1 MALDAGAS
9 PRPPVVLVLAGHDPT
24 GGAGL
29 VADSEAIAACGGWA
43 LTVPTALTVQNCRDV
58 QRVQAVPPRLIRE
71 MAAALGDF
79 PIAAIKVG
87 LLTHPETLE
96 AVAEVIGTFPGVPV
110 VVDPVLKAGGGKE
123 LSTSALIEA
132 FRRHLLPLV
141 DILTPNRQELMRL
154 AGAAGEDDPS
164 RAAVLLAQGCAGILV
179 TGTDTPGAEVPP
191 ECVEHVLYAQGK
203 AHRWR
208 WPRLPGRY
216 HGSGCT
222 LAAALAARLA
232 AGETRHDACEQAQ
245 AFTWQALAASWQPGR
260 DQALPWRRLALP
272 GALTEGKT
280 GPTTALLRWPCE
292 VQAQR
297 MSPVSAETCSGG
309 QAHRFSTGNEKV
321 IQEVIHSLMP
331 SGRSAPECDFR
342 PSHEVSM
349 TTSATLF
356 EQACR
361 HIPGGVNSPVRAF
374 KGLHRP
380 PVFIERAQGAYL
392 FDVEGKRYV
401 DYVGSWGPMITGH
414 ADPDVLDAVRRRLD
428 NGLSFGTPTAI
439 ETTMADLICEMIPS
453 IELVR
458 MVNSG
463 TEATM
468 SAIRLARGFTGR
480 DKIVKFEG
488 NYHGHSDS
496 LLVKAGSGALT
507 HGEPSSPG
515 VPASLAAHTL
525 TLPYNDLDAVE
536 ACFEEMG
543 GEIACIIVEP
553 VAGNMNCIPPQPGF
567 LETLR
572 QVCTEHGSVLI
583 FDEVMT
589 GFRVAMGGAQAHY
602 GIEPDLTCLGKIV
615 GGGMPVGA
623 FGGKRKIMEQISP
636 LGPVYQ
642 AGTLSGNPLAMAAGI
657 ALLTKLREPGF
668 HNALAQRVDTLCNGL
683 QERADAAG
691 IDMITQRVG
700 GMFGLFFTGQS
711 RVDNFAQATACDAEA
726 FRRFFAAMLE
736 EGVYLA
742 PSAYEAGFMSSA
754 HTPEDIQLTLDAAE
768 KAFVAMQTT

>member
-1 MALDAGAS
+1 MTHEIS
-9 PRPPVVLVLAGHDPT
+9 PLPSDQQLPVVLVLAGHDPT
-24 GGAGL
+24 GGAGII
-29 VADSEAIAACGGWA
+29 ADSEAIAACGGWA
-43 LTVPTALTVQNCRDV
+43 VTVPTALTVQDCSDV
-58 QRVQAVPPRLIRE
+58 HRVVPVPVELIHE
-71 MAAALGDF
+71 MASRLSSLRV
-79 PIAAIKVG
+79 AAIKVG
-87 LLTHPETLE
+87 LISSGPVLE
-96 AVAEVIGTFPGVPV
+96 AVVDIIQAHPDVPV
-110 VVDPVLKAGGGKE
+110 VADPVLKAGGGKE
-123 LSTSALIEA
+123 LSTIGLLEVYRS
-132 FRRHLLPLV
+132 RLLPLV
-141 DILTPNRQELMRL
+141 DILTPNRLELARL
-154 AGAAGEDDPS
+154 AGDEPS
-164 RAAVLLAQGCAGILV
+164 NDTERTRQLLKQGCGAVLVTATDNPENHVPDNQVELA
-179 TGTDTPGAEVPP
+179 
-191 ECVEHVLYAQGK
+191 LYSGK
-203 AHRWR
+203 ERRSWR
-208 WPRLPGRY
+208 WPRLTGGY

-232 AGETRHDACEQAQ
+232 NGDSLTAACESAQ
-245 AFTWQALAASWQPGR
+245 RFTWRSLTRAWQPDTG
-260 DQALPWRRLALP
+260 QALPRRLLP
-272 GALTEGKT
+272 PEDVTQPAVIGEDQSIF
-280 GPTTALLRWPCE
+280 TAN
-292 VQAQR
+292 
-297 MSPVSAETCSGG
+297 S
-309 QAHRFSTGNEKV
+309 KV
-321 IQEVIHSLMP
+321 IQETVHRPDPAHS
-331 SGRSAPECDFR
+331 GYRKEAA
-342 PSHEVSM
+342 M

-374 KGLHRP
+374 KGFHRP
-380 PVFIERAQGAYL
+380 PVFMQRAQGAYL
-392 FDVEGKRYV
+392 FDVEGKRYI

-414 ADPDVLDAVRRRLD
+414 ADPDVLGAVRRQLD
-428 NGLSFGTPTAI
+428 DGLSFGTPTAI
-439 ETTMADLICEMIPS
+439 ETSMAELICEIIPS

-515 VPASLAAHTL
+515 VPAALAEHTV
-525 TLPYNDLDAVE
+525 TLPYNDIDAVE
-536 ACFEEMG
+536 SCFEEIG
-543 GEIACIIVEP
+543 SEIACIIVEP

-572 QVCTEHGSVLI
+572 RVCTEHGSVLI

-589 GFRVAMGGAQAHY
+589 GFRVALGGAQAHF

-623 FGGKRKIMEQISP
+623 FGGKREIMEQIST

-657 ALLTKLREPGF
+657 ALLTKVREPGF
-668 HNALAQRVDTLCNGL
+668 HDALAQRVETLCHGL

-691 IDMITQRVG
+691 VDMLTQRVG

-711 RVDNFAQATACDAEA
+711 RVDNFAQATACDADA
-726 FRRFFAAMLE
+726 FRRFFTAMLE

-768 KAFVAMQTT
+768 KAFLRSNSLD

>member
-1 MALDAGAS
+1 MAGATNVQ
-9 PRPPVVLVLAGHDPT
+9 PPVVLVLAGHDPT
-24 GGAGL
+24 GGAGIM
-29 VADSEAIAACGGWA
+29 ADGEAIAACGGWA
-43 LTVPTALTVQNCRDV
+43 LTVPTALTMQDCRDV
-58 QRVQAVPPRLIRE
+58 HRVVPVPAELIRE
-71 MAAALGDF
+71 MTARLSGF
-79 PIAAIKVG
+79 RLAAIKVG
-87 LLTHPETLE
+87 LLASRETLD
-96 AVAEVIGTFPGVPV
+96 AVVDIIKARPGIPV

-123 LSTSALIEA
+123 LSTSALVEV
-132 FRRHLLPLV
+132 FRSRLLPLV
-141 DILTPNRQELMRL
+141 DILTPNRLELERL
-154 AGAAGEDDPS
+154 AGTEPQDDEA
-164 RAAVLLAQGCAGILV
+164 RARRLLALGCRAVLV
-179 TGTDTPGAEVPP
+179 TGSDDPTSDVPQDV
-191 ECVEHVLYAQGK
+191 VEQMLYTSEQSRA
-203 AHRWR
+203 WR
-208 WPRLPGRY
+208 WPRLAGSF

-232 AGETRHDACEQAQ
+232 AGEPLAAACEQAQ
-245 AFTWQALAASWQPGR
+245 RFTWQALAKAWQPGNA
-260 DQALPWRRLALP
+260 QALPRRTAAQGSWHDP
-272 GALTEGKT
+272 VQGVAKAPSMSEDHRNF
-280 GPTTALLRWPCE
+280 TTH
-292 VQAQR
+292 
-297 MSPVSAETCSGG
+297 S
-309 QAHRFSTGNEKV
+309 KV
-321 IQEVIHSLMP
+321 IQEVIHRPGSVSLALP
-331 SGRSAPECDFR
+331 VTGLHHSRDSKEAY
-342 PSHEVSM
+342 M
-349 TTSATLF
+349 TTSETLF
-356 EQACR
+356 EQARR

-380 PVFIERAQGAYL
+380 PVFMERAQGAYL

-414 ADPDVLDAVRRRLD
+414 ADPDVLGAVRSRLD
-428 NGLSFGTPTAI
+428 HGLSFGTPTAI
-439 ETTMADLICEMIPS
+439 ETTMAELICEMIPT

-468 SAIRLARGFTGR
+468 SAIRLARGYTGR

-515 VPASLAAHTL
+515 VPASLAEHTI
-525 TLPYNDLDAVE
+525 TLSYNDLDEVE
-536 ACFEEMG
+536 ACFEEIG
-543 GEIACIIVEP
+543 SEIACIIVEP

-572 QVCTEHGSVLI
+572 RVCTEYGSVLI

-589 GFRVAMGGAQAHY
+589 GFRVALGGAQAHF

-623 FGGKRKIMEQISP
+623 FGGKRAIMEQISP

-668 HNALAQRVDTLCNGL
+668 HDALAQRVETLCHGL

-691 IDMITQRVG
+691 VDMITQRVG
-700 GMFGLFFTGQS
+700 GMFGLFFTGQT

-754 HTPEDIQLTLDAAE
+754 HTPEDIQFTLDAAE
-768 KAFVAMQTT
+768 KAFAKVR